1 MNFYAFHI
9 NDFRGATWHL
19 SNLARYVYRLL
30 IDMYYDTEAALSKD
44 LDVLAHKCSLKT
56 DDEKQALQDVLKEFF
71 TLKNGKW
78 HHARIDKEIHAYR
91 WAHRNENRNAN
102 SNDRNEIVTQRNA
115 SSNDDRN
122 DTVTNSNAD
131 SNETVTQRNEP
142 LSNAE
147 RQKRVRDEHK
157 KLCAELSNLGISFD
171 KSMSLTGLR
180 SLLDKA
186 RNDLRNENRNANSN
200 EIVTQRNAGSNDDRN
215 DTVTNS
221 NAEFYVEP
229 VTINHKPISS
239 SSTAREDFVMFAT
252 WQPESQDWARMVQ
265 RAMLPNWDLTT
276 YGALLAEFVGY
287 WQSRDDAKNQA
298 GWEHKFLQ
306 SLIAA
311 KNRGAFSVQP
321 AINHAALPERK
332 ISATAQSA
340 ACLRAA
346 KEAVL
351 SGKVITPLP
360 IGVFGAMTDGL
371 LELLGCG
378 LAYPPAADAWDVTL
392 ASWGKE
398 FARLQLADDDTARV
412 ETAFAN
418 AKRNALAGEKRFPN
432 VQEVLGCLPMRL
444 RERIELKETPEAW
457 AARRQA
463 GLTQTSRILENL
475 KGVRHAV

>member
-91 WAHRNENRNAN
+91 WAHRNESNAN
-102 SNDRNEIVTQRNA
+102 SNDR
-115 SSNDDRN
+115 
-122 DTVTNSNAD
+122 
-131 SNETVTQRNEP
+131 NETVTQRNEP

-186 RNDLRNENRNANSN
+186 RNDLRNENRNADSN
-200 EIVTQRNAGSNDDRN
+200 ETVTQRNASSNDDRN

-239 SSTAREDFVMFAT
+239 SSTAREDFAMFAT

-398 FARLQLADDDTARV
+398 FARLQLADDDTERV

-418 AKRNALAGEKRFPN
+418 AKRNALASEKRFPN

>member
-102 SNDRNEIVTQRNA
+102 SNDRN
-115 SSNDDRN
+115 

-200 EIVTQRNAGSNDDRN
+200 DRN

-221 NAEFYVEP
+221 NAEFCVEP

-239 SSTAREDFVMFAT
+239 SSTAREDFAMFAT

-321 AINHAALPERK
+321 AINHAVLPERK

-412 ETAFAN
+412 GTAFTN

>member
-91 WAHRNENRNAN
+91 WAHRNESNAN
-102 SNDRNEIVTQRNA
+102 
-115 SSNDDRN
+115 
-122 DTVTNSNAD
+122 

-200 EIVTQRNAGSNDDRN
+200 ETVTQRNASSNDDRN

-239 SSTAREDFVMFAT
+239 SSTAREDFAMFAT

-311 KNRGAFSVQP
+311 KNRGVFSVQP

>member
-102 SNDRNEIVTQRNA
+102 SNEIVTQRNA

-122 DTVTNSNAD
+122 DTVTKSNAD

-200 EIVTQRNAGSNDDRN
+200 EIVTQRNASSNDDRN

-239 SSTAREDFVMFAT
+239 SSTAREDFAMFAT

>member
-91 WAHRNENRNAN
+91 WAHRNESNAN
-102 SNDRNEIVTQRNA
+102 SNDR
-115 SSNDDRN
+115 
-122 DTVTNSNAD
+122 
-131 SNETVTQRNEP
+131 
-142 LSNAE
+142 
-147 RQKRVRDEHK
+147 
-157 KLCAELSNLGISFD
+157 
-171 KSMSLTGLR
+171 
-180 SLLDKA
+180 
-186 RNDLRNENRNANSN
+186 N

-239 SSTAREDFVMFAT
+239 SSTAREDFAMFAT

-321 AINHAALPERK
+321 AINHAVLPERK

-398 FARLQLADDDTARV
+398 FARLQLADDDTERV

-418 AKRNALAGEKRFPN
+418 AKRNALASEKRFPN

-457 AARRQA
+457 AARRLS
-463 GLTQTSRILENL
+463 GLSQTSRIVENL
-475 KGVRHAV
+475 KGVRLAV

>member
-91 WAHRNENRNAN
+91 WAHRNESNAN

-115 SSNDDRN
+115 SS
-122 DTVTNSNAD
+122 
-131 SNETVTQRNEP
+131 
-142 LSNAE
+142 
-147 RQKRVRDEHK
+147 
-157 KLCAELSNLGISFD
+157 
-171 KSMSLTGLR
+171 
-180 SLLDKA
+180 
-186 RNDLRNENRNANSN
+186 
-200 EIVTQRNAGSNDDRN
+200 N

-239 SSTAREDFVMFAT
+239 SSTAREDFAMFAT

-321 AINHAALPERK
+321 AINHAAPPERK

-378 LAYPPAADAWDVTL
+378 LSYPPAGDAWDVTL

-475 KGVRHAV
+475 KGVHHAV

>member
-91 WAHRNENRNAN
+91 WAHRNESNAN
-102 SNDRNEIVTQRNA
+102 
-115 SSNDDRN
+115 
-122 DTVTNSNAD
+122 

-200 EIVTQRNAGSNDDRN
+200 EIVTQRNASSNDDRN

-239 SSTAREDFVMFAT
+239 SSTAREDFAMFAT

-311 KNRGAFSVQP
+311 KNRGVFSVQP

>member
-122 DTVTNSNAD
+122 DTVT
-131 SNETVTQRNEP
+131 QRNEP

-200 EIVTQRNAGSNDDRN
+200 DRN

-221 NAEFYVEP
+221 NAEFCVEP

-239 SSTAREDFVMFAT
+239 SSTAREDFAMFAT

-321 AINHAALPERK
+321 AINHAVLPERK

-412 ETAFAN
+412 GTAFTN

>member
-91 WAHRNENRNAN
+91 WAHRNESNAN
-102 SNDRNEIVTQRNA
+102 
-115 SSNDDRN
+115 
-122 DTVTNSNAD
+122 

-200 EIVTQRNAGSNDDRN
+200 DRNEIVTQRNASSNDDRN
-215 DTVTNS
+215 DTVTQR

-239 SSTAREDFVMFAT
+239 SSTAREDFAMFAT

-378 LAYPPAADAWDVTL
+378 LSYPPAADA
-392 ASWGKE
+392 
-398 FARLQLADDDTARV
+398 
-412 ETAFAN
+412 
-418 AKRNALAGEKRFPN
+418 
-432 VQEVLGCLPMRL
+432 
-444 RERIELKETPEAW
+444 
-457 AARRQA
+457 
-463 GLTQTSRILENL
+463 
-475 KGVRHAV
+475 

>member
-91 WAHRNENRNAN
+91 WAHRNESNAN
-102 SNDRNEIVTQRNA
+102 
-115 SSNDDRN
+115 
-122 DTVTNSNAD
+122 

-200 EIVTQRNAGSNDDRN
+200 EIVTQRNASSN

-239 SSTAREDFVMFAT
+239 SSTAREDFAMFAT

-321 AINHAALPERK
+321 AINHAVLPERK

-412 ETAFAN
+412 GTAFAN

>member
-91 WAHRNENRNAN
+91 WAHRNESNAN

-115 SSNDDRN
+115 SSNDDR
-122 DTVTNSNAD
+122 
-131 SNETVTQRNEP
+131 TQRNEP

-186 RNDLRNENRNANSN
+186 RNDLRNESNANSNDRN
-200 EIVTQRNAGSNDDRN
+200 EIVTQRNASSNDDRN

-221 NAEFYVEP
+221 NAEFCVEP

-239 SSTAREDFVMFAT
+239 SSTAREDFAMFAT

-321 AINHAALPERK
+321 AINHAVLPERK

-412 ETAFAN
+412 GTAFAN

>member
-71 TLKNGKW
+71 TLKNGKG

-91 WAHRNENRNAN
+91 WAHRNESNAN

-122 DTVTNSNAD
+122 DTVTNSNA
-131 SNETVTQRNEP
+131 
-142 LSNAE
+142 
-147 RQKRVRDEHK
+147 
-157 KLCAELSNLGISFD
+157 
-171 KSMSLTGLR
+171 
-180 SLLDKA
+180 
-186 RNDLRNENRNANSN
+186 
-200 EIVTQRNAGSNDDRN
+200 
-215 DTVTNS
+215 
-221 NAEFYVEP
+221 EFCVEP

-239 SSTAREDFVMFAT
+239 SSTAREDFAMFAT

-321 AINHAALPERK
+321 AINHAVLPERK

-412 ETAFAN
+412 GTAFAN

>member
-102 SNDRNEIVTQRNA
+102 SN
-115 SSNDDRN
+115 
-122 DTVTNSNAD
+122 
-131 SNETVTQRNEP
+131 ETVTQRNEP

-157 KLCAELSNLGISFD
+157 KLCAELSNFGISFD

-200 EIVTQRNAGSNDDRN
+200 DRNEIVTQRNASSNDDRN

-239 SSTAREDFVMFAT
+239 SSTAREDFAMFAT

-412 ETAFAN
+412 GTAFAN